1 MKFEVH
7 ITGEKGIN
15 EELDALSIKNIVV
28 ELLHPDLSVY
38 RTEYMSSFVI
48 DKPTYQDCKDYVD
61 YIVNQLKSKIIRVK
75 IECPF
80 DVKLIERS
88 LYIEA
93 HFDHKYNLTLPIPYY
108 LYPLSRNA
116 KSGRVMGT
124 SREYDKSLFEEFR
137 D

>member
-1 MKFEVH
+1 M
-7 ITGEKGIN
+7 GEIN
-15 EELDALSIKNIVV
+15 QYDN
-28 ELLHPDLSVY
+28 P
-38 RTEYMSSFVI
+38 
-48 DKPTYQDCKDYVD
+48 
-61 YIVNQLKSKIIRVK
+61 KIIRVK

-137 D
+137 DWWKDEGEVELCLYDDYIREDFDWFKLYVK